1 MMMRLL
7 GVLWVVGCAAE
18 TASESALP
26 EAPPPGLTLTGPTVV
41 YPGYTAEF
49 TVDGAAPGAMV
60 ALGVGAGGA
69 GAGPCPPSLGGAC
82 LGIRP
87 PIFIQGPVTAA
98 TGSAVFSIA
107 VPPTAGVGRTV
118 ALQGVAHL
126 SGRPTLTSVI
136 TVDIAAAVL
145 GCTDPYAANYL
156 PDATH
161 DDGSCLA
168 DTRRIFLT
176 STVYSGDLGGLAG
189 ADATCQARADA
200 ANLGGTWR
208 AILSTRQVDA
218 RDHVDGSFPRVNV
231 DGSPV
236 LGANEM
242 FSDSPY
248 DGYALQNPILDE
260 FGQPV
265 VGNLFPF
272 AGGGPD
278 GRKAQ
283 PSSPYGLGWDDACED
298 WTSTQ
303 GTTTCGY
310 NNSTDS
316 HWLSGCGGISC
327 AGYVSGVGIHCAE
340 D

>member
-1 MMMRLL
+1 MRLL

-18 TASESALP
+18 TGREGATALP
-26 EAPPPGLTLTGPTVV
+26 EAPPPGLTLTGPAVV
-41 YPGYTAEF
+41 YAGYTAEF
-49 TVDGAAPGAMV
+49 TVDGVTPGARV
-60 ALGVGAGGA
+60 AIGVGAA
-69 GAGPCPPSLGGAC
+69 GAGPCPPVLGGTC

-87 PIFIQGPVTAA
+87 PIVIQGPVTATA
-98 TGSAVFSIA
+98 GAVVIPIA
-107 VPPTAGVGRTV
+107 VPSTAGVGRTV
-118 ALQGVAHL
+118 ALQGVTLL
-126 SGRPTLTSVI
+126 SPGAPTLSPVI
-136 TVDIAAAVL
+136 TVDVAAAVL
-145 GCTDPYAANYL
+145 GCTDPTATNHN

-161 DDGSCLA
+161 DDGSCVA
-168 DTRRIFLT
+168 DVRRIFLT
-176 STVYSGDLGGLAG
+176 STVYGGDLGGLAG
-189 ADATCQARADA
+189 ADAICQARADA

-218 RDHVDGSFPRVNV
+218 RDHVDGSLPRVNV
-231 DGSPV
+231 DGTPV
-236 LGANEM
+236 LGPNQM

-265 VGNLFPF
+265 LGNLFPF

-278 GRKAQ
+278 GRKEQ
-283 PSSPYGLGWDDACED
+283 PSGPYGLGWDNACED
-298 WTSTQ
+298 WTSTV

-310 NNSTDS
+310 NNSTTS

-327 AGYVSGVGIHCAE
+327 AGYVSGVGFHCAE